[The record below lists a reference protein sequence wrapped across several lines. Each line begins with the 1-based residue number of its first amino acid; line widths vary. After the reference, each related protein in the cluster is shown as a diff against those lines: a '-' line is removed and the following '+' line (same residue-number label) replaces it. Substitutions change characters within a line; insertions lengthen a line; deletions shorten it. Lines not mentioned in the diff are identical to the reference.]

1 MLDPFSLPF
10 FQRGVAEVL
19 VLAVIAGVLGTW
31 IVLRGLSFFAHAA
44 GTATF
49 PGLVLAD
56 GAGFSATLGASV
68 TALLVAGLVA
78 IAGRRRGTDSGT
90 ATALVLA
97 GALAAGV
104 ILASDVYGSQ
114 ARVDGLLFGS
124 LLTIGPQDVRFAVIV
139 AMAATVA
146 SLVAGSRWLATGFSG
161 AGARAG
167 WASADAVLLLLTA
180 MGAVAAL
187 AATGSLLATALLV
200 VPAATTRLLV
210 DRVGRWQL
218 ATIALAAV
226 EGVAGLWLAFQLD
239 VPPGAAIA
247 VLTGVVFAA
256 AAGLR
261 ALRRG
266 GLRRV
271 AAGAAA
277 AALLT
282 GAAGCATSGSGTDRP
297 VTVAATTTQLGD
309 LARAVGGDRVHV
321 RQLLQPNSD
330 PHDYE
335 PRPKDALTVS
345 KADAVFVSGLGLDAW
360 SRDLVRAAGGGTV
373 VDVGASVPVHVNG
386 SGGDAGS
393 VDPHWWHDPVN
404 GAAAVDRI
412 ARELSR
418 IDPAGAA
425 GYARRAAA
433 ERRRIERLGARI
445 RACVARVPVRDRRI
459 VTDHDAFGYFTRRFG
474 ITVAGAVIPSNSTQA
489 QASAGDVASLERAI
503 RRTGVRAVFPEQ
515 SVSPRLA
522 RQIAADTGAA
532 VGGRLY
538 GDTLGP
544 AGSPGATYTS
554 MLAANAAR
562 LVRGMSGGAV
572 TCRP

>member
-1 MLDPFSLPF
+1 MFDPFSLPF

-56 GAGFSATLGASV
+56 GAGFSATLGAGV

-78 IAGRRRGTDSGT
+78 VAGRRRGTDAGT

-124 LLTIGPQDVRFAVIV
+124 LLTIGPEDVRFAVIV
-139 AMAATVA
+139 AAAATLA
-146 SLVAGSRWLATGFSG
+146 SVTAGSRWLATGFTG
-161 AGARAG
+161 AGATAG
-167 WASADAVLLLLTA
+167 ASDALLLLLA
-180 MGAVAAL
+180 ALGAVAAL

-218 ATIALAAV
+218 ATIALAAA
-226 EGVAGLWLAFQLD
+226 EGVGGLWLAFQLD

-271 AAGAAA
+271 APAVATL
-277 AALLT
+277 ALLT
-282 GAAGCATSGSGTDRP
+282 GAAGCGTTDAGPGRA
-297 VTVAATTTQLGD
+297 VTAAATTTQLGD
-309 LARAVGGDRVHV
+309 LTRAVGGARVRV

-335 PRPKDALTVS
+335 PRPRDALTVA

-360 SRDLVRAAGGGTV
+360 SRELVRAAGGGNV
-373 VDVGASVPVHVNG
+373 VDIGASVPVQLSG
-386 SGGDAGS
+386 SGDAAGAH
-393 VDPHWWHDPVN
+393 DPHWWHDPRN
-404 GAAAVDRI
+404 GAAAVERI
-412 ARELSR
+412 ARELTR

-433 ERRRIERLGARI
+433 ERRRIERLDAAI
-445 RACVARVPVRDRRI
+445 RACVARVPAVDRRI
-459 VTDHDAFGYFTRRFG
+459 VTDHDAFGYFTRRYG
-474 ITVAGAVIPSNSTQA
+474 ITVVGAVIPSNSTQA
-489 QASAGDVASLERAI
+489 QPSAGDVARLERTI
-503 RRTGVRAVFPEQ
+503 RRTGVGAVFPEE

-522 RQIAADTGAA
+522 RRIAADTGAA

-544 AGSPGATYTS
+544 AGSAGATYTA
-554 MLAANAAR
+554 MLTANTAR

>member
-56 GAGFSATLGASV
+56 GAGFSATLGAGA
-68 TALLVAGLVA
+68 TALLVAALVA
-78 IAGRRRGTDSGT
+78 VAGRRRGTDPGT

-124 LLTIGPQDVRFAVIV
+124 LLTIGPQDVRFAVLV
-139 AMAATVA
+139 AAVATVA
-146 SLVAGSRWLATGFSG
+146 SLLAGSRWLATGFTG
-161 AGARAG
+161 AGSLRG
-167 WASADAVLLLLTA
+167 WASADALLLLLTA

-200 VPAATTRLLV
+200 VPAATTRLLT
-210 DRVGRWQL
+210 DRMGRWQL
-218 ATIALAAV
+218 ATIALAAA
-226 EGVAGLWLAFQLD
+226 EGVGGLWLAFQLD

-247 VLTGVVFAA
+247 VLTGLVFAA
-256 AAGLR
+256 ATAVR
-261 ALRRG
+261 ALRRSA
-266 GLRRV
+266 LRRV

-282 GAAGCATSGSGTDRP
+282 GAAGCGTTSSGGGRP

-309 LARAVGGDRVHV
+309 LARVIGGDRVHV
-321 RQLLQPNSD
+321 RQLLQPNAD

-345 KADAVFVSGLGLDAW
+345 KADAVLVSGMGLDAW
-360 SRDLVRAAGGGTV
+360 SGDLVRAAGGGNV
-373 VDVGASVPVHVNG
+373 VDVGASVPVRLAD
-386 SGGDAGS
+386 GGEP
-393 VDPHWWHDPVN
+393 DPHWWHDPVN

-412 ARELSR
+412 ARELTR

-433 ERRRIERLGARI
+433 ERRRIARLAAGI
-445 RACVARVPVRDRRI
+445 RACVTRVPVRDRRI

-474 ITVAGAVIPSNSTQA
+474 IAVAGAVIPSNSTQA
-489 QASAGDVASLERAI
+489 QASAGDVASLERTI
-503 RRTGVRAVFPEQ
+503 RRTGVRAVFPEE

-522 RQIAADTGAA
+522 RRVAGDTGAA
-532 VGGRLY
+532 VGARLY

-544 AGSPGATYTS
+544 AGSPGATYTG
-554 MLAANAAR
+554 MLAANASR

-572 TCRP
+572 ACRL